1 MKTIWYASGCIL
13 RVRRCTL
20 VIEVRA
26 VYGGLTARRDA
37 CAAVAERRS
46 KHYMLHVIML
56 SRVSCLLCQ
65 RIKPLPL
72 LRTNCHHFVLPAR
85 LPRQLG
91 CREAIWRLQ
100 RPCFVRAQ
108 ISAGCLLHGGHVE
121 THNKEEGSCSL
132 PKWATSASHP
142 PLDTSVVPVPIHRI
156 HYSLSLLE
164 FFII

>member
-1 MKTIWYASGCIL
+1 MKTIRYASGCIL

-26 VYGGLTARRDA
+26 VCGGLTARRDA

-72 LRTNCHHFVLPAR
+72 LQTNCHRFVLPAR
-85 LPRQLG
+85 LPRQFNNWGVGKPSGDCSGRVLSVL
-91 CREAIWRLQ
+91 RFQPVVYYTEDTLKLTTR
-100 RPCFVRAQ
+100 RKD
-108 ISAGCLLHGGHVE
+108 HVLCQ
-121 THNKEEGSCSL
+121 NGQ
-132 PKWATSASHP
+132 PV